1 MLIGLG
7 QMVSGAGSTPAP
19 ADNADLL
26 AAIAAGV
33 EVGRSDKRRFVEAK
47 RDVVLA
53 LERSKVLLL
62 AAADGEPMCRLTPSR
77 LGGVMLAFTDR
88 EAADA
93 WVAGQHP
100 AAHASQF
107 VTSSGFERDVGPVW
121 LEGFARCSALGVVL
135 NAAGPLGTI
144 VYANEARKLRPRRS
158 RRSDGSD
165 VQHPWLDLPA
175 RAAERARLAGS
186 VGTADG
192 ASAFGSLLWAAER
205 RFLAGRRLAH
215 ETDLDEGA
223 RLMLLGCAQW
233 GLAGDPYRAIDG
245 LLEVGQLLLD
255 DHREGVVLGE
265 VADSLANL
273 SVAAYRSED
282 VGRFAPWASS

>member
-1 MLIGLG
+1 
-7 QMVSGAGSTPAP
+7 MVSGGAPTPVP

-33 EVGRSDKRRFVEAK
+33 DVGRSDERRFVEAK
-47 RDVVLA
+47 RGVVLA
-53 LERSKVLLL
+53 LARSTVLLL
-62 AAADGEPMCRLTPSR
+62 AAADGEPMCRPTPSR

-100 AAHASQF
+100 AAHASRF
-107 VTSSGFERDVGPVW
+107 VTSSGFDRDVGRKVW
-121 LEGFARCSALGVVL
+121 LERFARCSALGVVL

-144 VYANEARKLRPRRS
+144 VYANEVRKLRPRRS

-165 VQHPWLDLPA
+165 VQHPWLDLAA
-175 RAAERARLAGS
+175 RAGERARLAGS

-245 LLEVGQLLLD
+245 LLEVGQLLLEE
-255 DHREGVVLGE
+255 HREGTVLGE
-265 VADSLANL
+265 VGDSLANL
-273 SVAAYRSED
+273 SAAAYRSED